1 MRDFRELLVWQ
12 KSHALTLEL
21 YPRVMLFPRE
31 ELYGLISQ
39 IRRSASSI
47 GANLAEGVGKSK
59 ADFAR
64 FTQISYG
71 SASELEYHLLLA
83 KDLGYLKEAEHEIF
97 NAQVVEI
104 KKMLTGLI
112 QRLNSRA
119 AGAN

>member
-1 MRDFRELLVWQ
+1 LAKGACID
-12 KSHALTLEL
+12 LE
-21 YPRVMLFPRE
+21 VVSEGMLFPRD

-39 IRRSASSI
+39 IRRSSSSI

-64 FTQISYG
+64 FAQISYG

-83 KDLGYLKEAEHEIF
+83 KDLGYLKKEEYEVF
-97 NAQVVEI
+97 NEQVVEV

-112 QRLNSRA
+112 QHLNSRSRA

>member
-1 MRDFRELLVWQ
+1 
-12 KSHALTLEL
+12 
-21 YPRVMLFPRE
+21 MLFPRE
-31 ELYGLISQ
+31 ELYGLTSQ
-39 IRRSASSI
+39 VRRSASSI

-64 FTQISYG
+64 FAQISYG
-71 SASELEYHLLLA
+71 SASELEYHLLLSH
-83 KDLGYLKEAEHEIF
+83 DLGYLKNAEYEAF

-112 QRLNSRA
+112 QHLNSRA